1 MIEIKG
7 IIPAIVTPMHA
18 DESINLEELSNQVE
32 RQIAAGAHGLLPI
45 GTNGEFFVLSDTEK
59 EEVLETTI
67 ATANKRVTIYAGTGC
82 VSTRETIRLSKRAND
97 MGADVLSLICPY
109 FAAASQDE
117 IYEHYKSVALAV
129 PMPIVVYNIPAR
141 TGINIA
147 PATIAR
153 LAKIDNIVGV
163 KDSSGNFENILQYI
177 EATKEENFNVLA
189 GTDSLILWN
198 LMAGGAGA
206 VTGIA
211 NIYPETLVSIYESF
225 QRGDLEEA
233 KEHQK
238 SIQNIR
244 STFKYGNP
252 NTIVKTA
259 VGLLGHPVGAC
270 RAPFNQVPQAGIEAI
285 KQALE
290 MDKAKGMC

>member
-1 MIEIKG
+1 MIDIKG

-18 DESINLEELSNQVE
+18 DESINFKELSNQVE

-67 ATANKRVTIYAGTGC
+67 ATANKRLVIYAGTGC

-97 MGADVLSLICPY
+97 MGADALSLICPY

-117 IYEHYKSVALAV
+117 IYEHYKSVAEVV
-129 PMPIVVYNIPAR
+129 PIPIVVYNIPAR

-163 KDSSGNFENILQYI
+163 KDSSGSFENILQYI
-177 EATKEENFNVLA
+177 EVTKEENFEVLA

-198 LMAGGAGA
+198 LMSGGAGA

-211 NIYPETLVSIYESF
+211 NIYPKTLVSIYESF

-233 KEHQK
+233 KKHQK

-244 STFKYGNP
+244 SNFKYGNP

-285 KQALE
+285 KQILE
-290 MDKAKGMC
+290 ADKAKGMC